1 MDTLEDG
8 VEVTHKTVEV
18 LQTVLTEETLEYFT
32 APYTET
38 TERAG
43 RRLLEIG
50 PLLYSNPR
58 DALHIS
64 LWEALAAMYPN
75 VQNDEAYTRSLFRA
89 GTWEL
94 AKMVTSEL
102 TWNDLYA
109 CIKNANPLCANISK
123 SPKIVPIH

>member
-18 LQTVLTEETLEYFT
+18 LQTLLTEETLEYFT

-43 RRLLEIG
+43 RRILEIG

-58 DALHIS
+58 DALHTS
-64 LWEALAAMYPN
+64 LWEALAAMDPEIE
-75 VQNDEAYTRSLFRA
+75 NDEDYTRSLFRT

-102 TWNDLYA
+102 TWNDFYA
-109 CIKNANPLCANISK
+109 AVKNANPDYASFSK
-123 SPKIVPIH
+123 GPKIVPIH

>member
-102 TWNDLYA
+102 TWKDLYA